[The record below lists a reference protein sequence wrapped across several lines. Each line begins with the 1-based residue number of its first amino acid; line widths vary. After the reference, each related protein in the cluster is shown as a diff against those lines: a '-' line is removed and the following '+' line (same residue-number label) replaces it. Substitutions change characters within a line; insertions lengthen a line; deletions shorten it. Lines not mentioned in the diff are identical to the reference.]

1 MCQDIVK
8 LRRSDHQAARQN
20 AEEKRQKEKVEK
32 TESAILALF
41 RDWVAIPHVRD
52 WICKDWLSPEEREQE
67 FYKLYGYEEPPKAP
81 SGAGSPGLDPSLYP
95 PLENPE
101 L

>member
-20 AEEKRQKEKVEK
+20 AEEQRQKEEEKK

-41 RDWVAIPHVRD
+41 RDWVAIPKVRD
-52 WICKDWLSPEEREQE
+52 WICKD
-67 FYKLYGYEEPPKAP
+67 
-81 SGAGSPGLDPSLYP
+81 
-95 PLENPE
+95 
-101 L
+101 